1 MKELEMAIAKY
12 HAMKLK
18 DILPPIDTLPV
29 LCTDSSVMDVLEIL
43 RTRHHVWVINCKED
57 GKLTGV
63 IRYLDVINFIMPP
76 EKHSTF
82 IGTTRTVLMS
92 IQGGAEFA
100 SEVMEKSAIK
110 INYNETV
117 LDSLEK
123 MKKYNLQLLA
133 VVNDEDRLI
142 GEVSLRILINKFLDL
157 CF

>member
-1 MKELEMAIAKY
+1 MLYE
-12 HAMKLK
+12 
-18 DILPPIDTLPV
+18 
-29 LCTDSSVMDVLEIL
+29 
-43 RTRHHVWVINCKED
+43 VI
-57 GKLTGV
+57 T
-63 IRYLDVINFIMPP
+63 
-76 EKHSTF
+76 TF

>member
-1 MKELEMAIAKY
+1 MNELEKAIAKY
-12 HAMKLK
+12 HSMKLK
-18 DILPPIDTLPV
+18 DIIPTMDTLPV
-29 LCTDSSVMDVLEIL
+29 LCNNSSIKDVLEIL

-57 GKLTGV
+57 GKLIGV

-92 IQGGAEFA
+92 IQGGAEIA
-100 SEVMEKSAIK
+100 SEVMERSAIT
-110 INYNETV
+110 INSNETV
-117 LDSLEK
+117 LKALEK
-123 MKKYNLQLLA
+123 MKNYNLQLLA
-133 VVNDEDRLI
+133 VVDDKNKLI